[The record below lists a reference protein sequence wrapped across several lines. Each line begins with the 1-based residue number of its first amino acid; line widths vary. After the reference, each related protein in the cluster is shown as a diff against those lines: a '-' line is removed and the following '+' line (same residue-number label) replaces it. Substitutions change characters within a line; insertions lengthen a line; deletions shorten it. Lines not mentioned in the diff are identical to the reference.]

1 MHFLW
6 LLCCV
11 LGDPAG
17 SYTATS
23 IVPGFLEAG
32 NSPWLALQAEVLLFV
47 LLNAVIYF
55 ERK

>member
-6 LLCCV
+6 LLCCS

-17 SYTATS
+17 SYTAAS
-23 IVPGFLEAG
+23 MVPGFLEAG
-32 NSPWLALQAEVLLFV
+32 ISPCLALHVEVLLFV
-47 LLNAVIYF
+47 ILHAVIFF